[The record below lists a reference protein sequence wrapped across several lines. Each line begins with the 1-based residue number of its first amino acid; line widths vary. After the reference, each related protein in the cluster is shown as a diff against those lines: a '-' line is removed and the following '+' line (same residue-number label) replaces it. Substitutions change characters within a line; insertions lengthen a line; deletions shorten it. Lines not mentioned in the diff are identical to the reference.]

1 MVGLLQMESSCFLLR
16 VVQLN
21 TPCHHNTYTA
31 ESEREVIVVAIIL
44 DQNVMG
50 EALRWWNV

>member
-1 MVGLLQMESSCFLLR
+1 MESSCFLLR